1 MKSTF
6 CFPFVAIFAIFTF
19 FGCSSDDNNDTEEE
33 GKGEFIINEH
43 KYYQQVNL
51 LGKYFGEIGNIYYMK
66 GSLAFSTEVRDPTS
80 LSSGYTLTFS
90 FPDYKSL
97 TELKVGR
104 ISNVEIHELRDIM
117 AIEPFYTYEIKAGTI
132 TIKSNDVTE
141 VTICFDNV
149 EVLKTVSTS
158 IDDDATGKHSFKLK
172 GALLFSQEEK
182 SL

>member
-51 LGKYFGEIGNIYYMK
+51 LGKYFAEI
-66 GSLAFSTEVRDPTS
+66 
-80 LSSGYTLTFS
+80 
-90 FPDYKSL
+90 
-97 TELKVGR
+97 GR

-172 GALLFSQEEK
+172 GTLLFSQEEK

>member
-1 MKSTF
+1 M
-6 CFPFVAIFAIFTF
+6 
-19 FGCSSDDNNDTEEE
+19 
-33 GKGEFIINEH
+33 
-43 KYYQQVNL
+43 
-51 LGKYFGEIGNIYYMK
+51 
-66 GSLAFSTEVRDPTS
+66 
-80 LSSGYTLTFS
+80 
-90 FPDYKSL
+90 
-97 TELKVGR
+97 KVGR

-172 GALLFSQEEK
+172 GTLLFSQEEK